1 MALCDKKRD
10 HIPYRQSKLTNLLRD
25 SLGGN
30 CKTIMVA
37 NIWPEA
43 QHFEETQ
50 STLKF
55 ATRMM
60 KIQNEASVNTV
71 SDPNLLIRR
80 YENEIK

>member
-1 MALCDKKRD
+1 LTFLEQVVLALCDRKRE

-43 QHFEETQ
+43 AHLEETT

-60 KIQNEASVNTV
+60 KI
-71 SDPNLLIRR
+71 
-80 YENEIK
+80 